1 MLLRTVNNAM
11 PTNNESIQNL
21 NDYSK
26 DIVIYA
32 LVMANIIIRG
42 IEQGKIFEWYSKYL
56 KVLYIPIPSGIGR
69 ITCPIFDLSVA
80 NDITS
85 GCGNFK
91 SAVYEARKIE
101 IDEKEYDSEFEE
113 ELLKIYQTAIED
125 GGYVGNIP
133 KEY

>member
-1 MLLRTVNNAM
+1 MQNDKA
-11 PTNNESIQNL
+11 PIQEL
-21 NDYSK
+21 NKYSK

-91 SAVYEARKIE
+91 SAVYEAKKIG
-101 IDEKEYDSEFEE
+101 IDGKEYDSEFEE
-113 ELLKIYQTAIED
+113 ELLKIYQAAIED
-125 GGYVGNIP
+125 GGYVGDIP
-133 KEY
+133 KKY